1 MDLITFCESIEKRDE
16 EIEKKEEEIAR
27 IRGEE

>member
-16 EIEKKEEEIAR
+16 EIEKKEEEITR

>member
-16 EIEKKEEEIAR
+16 EIEKKEEEIVR
-27 IRGEE
+27 IKGEE